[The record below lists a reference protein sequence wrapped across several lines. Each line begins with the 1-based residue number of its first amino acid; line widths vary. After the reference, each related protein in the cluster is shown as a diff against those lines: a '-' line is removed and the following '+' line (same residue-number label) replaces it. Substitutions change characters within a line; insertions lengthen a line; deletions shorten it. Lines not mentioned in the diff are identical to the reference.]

1 MRGLKGAT
9 TPILKSDMSS
19 SLVIASTGVVYTRS
33 FELFNGEYFG
43 LWCKVVSA
51 TGTPDIK
58 IDLEQTALRVAESG
72 EGVANTALWAVTQ
85 AVTAGVNDEVAHII
99 KLSPIPM
106 SFGRLKITGINSNPA
121 DSIFT
126 GYNFIQE

>member
-1 MRGLKGAT
+1 MSRLKGAT
-9 TPILKSDMSS
+9 TPILKSDMSAS
-19 SLVIASTGVVYTRS
+19 IAVASTGVVYTRS
-33 FELFNGEYFG
+33 FELFSGEYFG

-58 IDLEQTALRVAESG
+58 IDLEQTALRVAEAG

-85 AVTAGVNDEVAHII
+85 AITAGINDEVAHII
-99 KLSPIPM
+99 KLTPIPM

-126 GYNFIQE
+126 GYNFTQE